1 MSIIKIAGLLMA
13 AIIVISIVSLFI
25 PSNSPKLGQFVSE
38 ESREDFMLAYNEAM
52 AILPSPQESFDVE
65 TAYGSVRVY
74 YFTKDENSH
83 KEPIM
88 LLHGRSASTP
98 MWDANLAG
106 LLEERPVYSVDLL
119 GEPGMSIQKE
129 EIADSQQQ
137 AEWLREV
144 ISKLELERVHLVGV
158 SIGGWTAMNLVRF
171 YPEAI
176 ASVSLLDPVFVF
188 APISLK
194 AIAISIPASVPF
206 VPKPI
211 REKMLSVISG
221 GAKTDDSQPVA
232 KLIAEG
238 MRNYKIKLP
247 APQSFSTEDLQGIE
261 VPILAL
267 MAEKSF
273 MHNSTKA
280 VETGKSYV
288 KNIEIEN
295 WKNASHAIN
304 GEFSAEVN
312 ARILEFVEKHQ
323 YSES

>member
-1 MSIIKIAGLLMA
+1 MLILKRVLLIITIIIA
-13 AIIVISIVSLFI
+13 ISIVFLFI
-25 PSNSPKLGQFVSE
+25 PKDSNKLGYFVSE
-38 ESREDFMLAYNEAM
+38 EGEKDFMLAYNEAM
-52 AILPSPQESFDVE
+52 GILPPTDKTFNVE
-65 TAYGSVRVY
+65 TDYGTVRVY
-74 YFTKDENSH
+74 YFTTEENRH
-83 KEPIM
+83 KEPVI

-98 MWDANLAG
+98 MWEANLAG
-106 LLEERPVYSVDLL
+106 LMEERPVYSVDLL

-129 EIADSQQQ
+129 PINDSQQQ

-144 ISKLELERVHLVGV
+144 IAKLELERVHLVGV

-171 YPEAI
+171 YPERI

-194 AIAISIPASVPF
+194 AIAISIPASVPL

-221 GAKTDDSQPVA
+221 GAKTDDSEPVA
-232 KLIAEG
+232 KLIEAG

-247 APQSFSTEDLQGIE
+247 SPQSFSVEDLQGIE
-261 VPILAL
+261 VPVLAL

-273 MHNSTKA
+273 MHNSEKA
-280 VETGKSYV
+280 VETGKTHV

-312 ARILEFVEKHQ
+312 ARILEFVEKHK
-323 YSES
+323 